1 MSKPARPQQVTSA
14 CLFLGLSSALL
25 LFFVIGWLSSWNSLA
40 IQEGLTEAL
49 ADLDLG
55 AAGLSV
61 QGTIDGLRTALMV
74 ATVPLVAGAVF
85 AVYAARGHEQSR
97 TLLSVV
103 AVLNAVVFVATGGII
118 GLIPAAFAVAAIV
131 QLRSPDAR
139 RWYAEV
145 NGREVPPELVRSAAA
160 PAGGASTSAAR
171 PDPFAPGAV
180 PTGTAP
186 TDTAPTGTA
195 QSGPPSPV
203 RTATLITML
212 STGLAAVLSAAFLA
226 VYAVAG
232 DSLADAM
239 LEAQAD
245 SPFSSMMES
254 SATDITAGLRTVAVM
269 CAIALALGLVA
280 LVASIRLAR
289 GHRDG
294 HVALTVASA
303 GTIGLGLFTLVG
315 LPWAG
320 MAVWVL
326 VLLRR
331 PESRAWVR

>member
-1 MSKPARPQQVTSA
+1 MVGVSKPARPQQVTSA
-14 CLFLGLSSALL
+14 CLFVGLSSALL
-25 LFFVIGWLSSWNSLA
+25 LFFVIGWLNSWNSLQ

-49 ADLDLG
+49 ADIDLG
-55 AAGLSV
+55 AAGLTV

-97 TLLSVV
+97 ILLTVV
-103 AVLNAVVFVATGGII
+103 AVLNALVFVITGGII
-118 GLIPAAFAVAAIV
+118 GLIPAAFAVAAV
-131 QLRSPDAR
+131 MQLFSPDSR
-139 RWYAEV
+139 RWFAEV
-145 NGREVPPELVRSAAA
+145 NGREVPPQLVRAEASAAVA
-160 PAGGASTSAAR
+160 PADGATR
-171 PDPFAPGAV
+171 PDPFAPGAAPATDV
-180 PTGTAP
+180 PAAAAP
-186 TDTAPTGTA
+186 
-195 QSGPPSPV
+195 QGPPSPV
-203 RTATLITML
+203 RTATLVTML

-232 DSLADAM
+232 GSLADAM
-239 LEAQAD
+239 VEAQAD

-254 SATDITAGLRTVAVM
+254 SEVEIAAGLRTVAVM
-269 CAIALALGLVA
+269 CGLSLALGLVA
-280 LVASIRLAR
+280 LIASVRLAR

-294 HVALTVASA
+294 LLGLTVASVA
-303 GTIGLGLFTLVG
+303 TIGLGLFSLVG
-315 LPWAG
+315 LPWAA